1 MIDGLKQYN
10 EGKFD
15 RKAFTARIKGLPK
28 EYQKAYADVQNHMW
42 SFGGQKNINGTDI
55 MNVLIDVLQLFED
68 GAAENREVL
77 DVMGVNA
84 RVFAENLLREIDT

>member
-1 MIDGLKQYN
+1 MIDGIKRYN

-15 RKAFTARIKGLPK
+15 RKAFTARIKALPK
-28 EYQKAYADVQNHMW
+28 EYQKAYADVQSHMW

-68 GAAENREVL
+68 GAAKNRDVL
-77 DVMGVNA
+77 NVMGINA
-84 RVFAENLLREIDT
+84 GTFAENLLREIEE